1 MKRLLVVAAAAL
13 FSTVALADDGGS
25 RPAGPCKADAEKL
38 CPGVQPGGGRIAS
51 CLREHKDQVS
61 DACKA
66 QIQSRRGHRRP
77 AAADGSASGGA
88 D

>member
-1 MKRLLVVAAAAL
+1 MKRLLVIVAATL
-13 FSTVALADDGGS
+13 LSTAALADTGGN

-38 CPGVQPGGGRIAS
+38 CAGIQPGGGRIAA

-66 QIQSRRGHRRP
+66 KFQSRRGHRRP
-77 AAADGSASGGA
+77 AATDSSSGST